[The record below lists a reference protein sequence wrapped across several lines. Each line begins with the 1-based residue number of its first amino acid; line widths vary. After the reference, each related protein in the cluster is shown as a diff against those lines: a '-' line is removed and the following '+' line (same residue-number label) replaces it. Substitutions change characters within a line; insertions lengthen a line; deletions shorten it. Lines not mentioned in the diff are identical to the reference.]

1 MDTATHA
8 PRITWGHPRKG
19 HTVSADGQTPPD
31 DSVDGFSFDTRRLVS
46 ILSLIPDPVMVIS
59 RDMTITFANESA
71 SRMFGYSPGE
81 KCHPARNDNATAC
94 GDCSV
99 ILALR
104 EGVVQNSRR
113 RVSLKDGES
122 RFMDLVA
129 TPLMGE
135 DGEVKECILVG
146 RDLTAYKEQEDRR
159 KDMMAMLTHDLGTP
173 LSLIGLSA
181 DQILDNDD
189 GKDAGRTEL
198 VNKIKCAA
206 SGTHRLLEEFL
217 TYSTLESGRMKLKPV
232 SVPLSLIISYTLDT
246 LSGLV
251 EESGTRV
258 ETCIPKDLP
267 LLMLDF
273 DTFARVVTNIIVN
286 AVKYGDGGVSILIRA
301 GLEEHDCTKVNL
313 EFTDDGPGIPAGA
326 LPHVFDSYYRSRH
339 KCRPEGSGLGLA
351 IVKTIVELHGGNVGI
366 ESVEGAGTTVRLTLP
381 VAPGPGFREYAG

>member
-1 MDTATHA
+1 MSSGI
-8 PRITWGHPRKG
+8 PPE
-19 HTVSADGQTPPD
+19 DGIINGPEQD
-31 DSVDGFSFDTRRLVS
+31 RQAS
-46 ILSLIPDPVMVIS
+46 ILYSLPDPVMVIS

-71 SRMFGYSPGE
+71 SRMFGYSPGDR
-81 KCHPARNDNATAC
+81 CHPAHNYNSTTC

-99 ILALR
+99 TLALR
-104 EGVVQNSRR
+104 EGVVQNSQR
-113 RVSLKDGES
+113 RVPLKDGGS

-135 DGEVKECILVG
+135 NGEVKECILVC
-146 RDLTAYKEQEDRR
+146 RDLTAYKEQENRR
-159 KDMMAMLTHDLGTP
+159 KDMLAMLSHDLGTP

-217 TYSTLESGRMKLKPV
+217 TYSTLESGRMKLDPV

-246 LSGLV
+246 LSGLIK
-251 EESGTRV
+251 ESGARI
-258 ETCIPKDLP
+258 EANIPKDLP

-286 AVKYGDGGVSILIRA
+286 AVKYGEGGVRILIRA
-301 GLEEHDCTKVNL
+301 GLDEHDCTRVNL

-351 IVKTIVELHGGNVGI
+351 IVKTIVELHGGKVSIN
-366 ESVEGAGTTVRLTLP
+366 SVEGEGTTVRLLLP
-381 VAPGPGFREYAG
+381 AAPGPGFREYAG